1 MCINYS
7 KSSNFDNVV
16 QMLRREW
23 MLIGAMIFGA
33 GLRLYQLPG
42 QILFGDEWHAI
53 FAATHSDYSQII
65 SNFGLSDHSIP
76 ITLYYKFAMN
86 SVGLEDWVIRAP
98 FFLSGTLTILA
109 LPLLVRSLVGRFTS
123 NLFAWL
129 LALSPPL
136 IFYSR
141 FARPYSISLLCGF
154 VAVIMF
160 FRWWMAPNWRP
171 AILYVILVAA
181 SAYLLLITLPF
192 VLGPFLFFLAL
203 SLHSPW
209 VQLSRSIKRLTGL
222 GILTLLPLFL
232 LLAPPLYFSFEAI
245 SNKAGH
251 SMVQL
256 SVMAEAFK
264 ILTGQKSLH
273 LIAITVILAITGLIR
288 ACRKSPSFAA
298 YLFALSLIQAVII
311 LILKPIGANAPH
323 ILARYML
330 LALPAILIFV
340 AAGVEAILAVFHSP
354 LKKWVRI
361 ALPVGL
367 CTLFFLEGPILAVNY
382 RPNNATSLMMLLHAL
397 KGKNYHSIL
406 KRVPE
411 FYQRM
416 AVHPSA
422 SLTIVE
428 SPFIWHA
435 NHIPLYQKIHR
446 QRILMG
452 ATNGL
457 CDEKGKD
464 AISMS
469 KHITNLNSIVDLN
482 SFDGLFDEGVNFV
495 VFHKWLQNE
504 SRATVPAYRSQQDM
518 SNCIERY
525 RNRLGTPFF
534 EDEDIIV
541 FEVLGEGSNRAT
553 NVPSR

>member
-1 MCINYS
+1 MCINHS
-7 KSSNFDNVV
+7 NSSSFETIV
-16 QMLRREW
+16 QMLRSEYV
-23 MLIGAMIFGA
+23 LLGAVIFGA

-53 FAATHSDYSQII
+53 FAATHFDYSQIV
-65 SNFGLSDHSIP
+65 SNFGLSDRSIP

-86 SVGLEDWVIRAP
+86 SVGLEEWVIRAP
-98 FFLSGTLTILA
+98 FFLSGTLTILV
-109 LPLLVRSLVGRFTS
+109 LPLLIRSLVGRFTS

-129 LALSPPL
+129 LAISPPL

-141 FARPYSISLLCGF
+141 FARPYSISLFCGF

-171 AILYVILVAA
+171 AILYVILAAA
-181 SAYLLLITLPF
+181 SAYLLLVTLPF

-209 VQLSRSIKRLTGL
+209 IQLSHSIKRLTGL
-222 GILTLLPLFL
+222 GILTLFPLLL
-232 LLAPPLYFSFEAI
+232 LLAPPLYFSFEAV
-245 SNKAGH
+245 SNKASH

-264 ILTGQKSLH
+264 ILTGQESL
-273 LIAITVILAITGLIR
+273 IIITITLMLAITGLIR
-288 ACRKSPSFAA
+288 MCRKSPSFTA
-298 YLFALSLIQAVII
+298 YLFALSLIQAVTI
-311 LILKPIGANAPH
+311 LILRPMGANAPH

-330 LALPAILIFV
+330 LALPAMLIFV

-382 RPNNATSLMMLLHAL
+382 RPNNATSLMMLVYAL
-397 KGKNYHSIL
+397 KGEKYHSIL

-411 FYQRM
+411 FYKNI
-416 AVHPSA
+416 AIHPPA

-428 SPFIWHA
+428 APFIWQA

-446 QRILMG
+446 QHILMG
-452 ATNGL
+452 LANGL
-457 CDEKGKD
+457 CGKKE
-464 AISMS
+464 AILTS
-469 KHITNLNSIVDLN
+469 KHIANLSSIVDLN
-482 SFDGLFDEGVNFV
+482 SIDELFDEGVNFV

-504 SRATVPAYRSQQDM
+504 VRVTLPAYRSQQDM

-525 RNRLGTPFF
+525 RTRLGAPLF
-534 EDEDIIV
+534 EDEDITV
-541 FEVLGEGSNRAT
+541 FEIS
-553 NVPSR
+553 

>member
-1 MCINYS
+1 
-7 KSSNFDNVV
+7 
-16 QMLRREW
+16 MLRSEYV
-23 MLIGAMIFGA
+23 LLGAVIFGA

-53 FAATHSDYSQII
+53 FAATHFDYSQIV
-65 SNFGLSDHSIP
+65 SNFGLSDRSIP

-86 SVGLEDWVIRAP
+86 SVGLEEWVIRAP
-98 FFLSGTLTILA
+98 FFLSGTLTILV
-109 LPLLVRSLVGRFTS
+109 LPLLIRSLVGRFTS

-129 LALSPPL
+129 LAISPPL

-141 FARPYSISLLCGF
+141 FARPYSISLFCGF

-171 AILYVILVAA
+171 AILYVILAAA
-181 SAYLLLITLPF
+181 SAYLLLVTLPF

-209 VQLSRSIKRLTGL
+209 IQLSHSIKRLTGL
-222 GILTLLPLFL
+222 GILTLFPLLL
-232 LLAPPLYFSFEAI
+232 LLAPPLYFSFEAV
-245 SNKAGH
+245 SNKASH

-264 ILTGQKSLH
+264 ILTGQESL
-273 LIAITVILAITGLIR
+273 IIITITLMLAITGLIR
-288 ACRKSPSFAA
+288 MCRKSPSFTA
-298 YLFALSLIQAVII
+298 YLFALSLIQAVTI
-311 LILKPIGANAPH
+311 LILRPMGANAPH

-330 LALPAILIFV
+330 LALPAMLIFV

-382 RPNNATSLMMLLHAL
+382 RPNNATSLMMLVYAL
-397 KGKNYHSIL
+397 KGEKYHSIL

-411 FYQRM
+411 FYKNI
-416 AVHPSA
+416 AIHPPA

-428 SPFIWHA
+428 APFIWQA

-446 QRILMG
+446 QHILMG
-452 ATNGL
+452 LANGL
-457 CDEKGKD
+457 CGKKE
-464 AISMS
+464 AILTS
-469 KHITNLNSIVDLN
+469 KHIANLSSIVDLN
-482 SFDGLFDEGVNFV
+482 SIDELFDEGVNFV

-504 SRATVPAYRSQQDM
+504 VRVTLPAYRSQQDM

-525 RNRLGTPFF
+525 RTRLGAPLF
-534 EDEDIIV
+534 EDEDITV
-541 FEVLGEGSNRAT
+541 FEIS
-553 NVPSR
+553 

>member
-1 MCINYS
+1 MENPSRSEIILLS
-7 KSSNFDNVV
+7 KLGTVA

-23 MLIGAMIFGA
+23 ILLGAVIFGA
-33 GLRLYQLPG
+33 VLRLYQLPG
-42 QILFGDEWHAI
+42 QLLFGDEWHAI
-53 FAATHSDYSQII
+53 FTAINSDYSQIV
-65 SNFGLSDHSIP
+65 SNFGLSDRSIP

-86 SVGLEDWVIRAP
+86 SVGLEEWVIRAP
-98 FFLSGTLTILA
+98 FFLSGTLTILV

-141 FARPYSISLLCGF
+141 FARSYSISLFCGF
-154 VAVIMF
+154 VAVIVF

-171 AILYVILVAA
+171 AILYVILAAA
-181 SAYLLLITLPF
+181 SAYLLLVTLPF

-203 SLHSPW
+203 SLHRPW
-209 VQLSRSIKRLTGL
+209 AQLSHSIKRLTGL
-222 GILTLLPLFL
+222 GILTLLPLLL

-251 SMVQL
+251 SMVQF
-256 SVMAEAFK
+256 SAMAEAFK
-264 ILTGQKSLH
+264 ILTGQESLL
-273 LIAITVILAITGLIR
+273 LIAITVILAITGLTR
-288 ACRKSPSFAA
+288 VYRKSPSFMA
-298 YLFALSLIQAVII
+298 YLFALSLIQAVTI
-311 LILKPIGANAPH
+311 LILRPIGVNAPH

-330 LALPAILIFV
+330 MALPAMLIFA
-340 AAGVEAILAVFHSP
+340 AAGVEAILAIFHCP
-354 LKKWVRI
+354 IKKWVRI

-367 CTLFFLEGPILAVNY
+367 CMALFLGGPILTIGY
-382 RPNNATSLMMLLHAL
+382 RPNNATSLMMLVHAL

-411 FYQRM
+411 FYRRI
-416 AVHPSA
+416 AVHPPA

-428 SPFIWHA
+428 APFIWQA
-435 NHIPLYQKIHR
+435 NHLPLFQEIHR

-452 ATNGL
+452 LTNGL
-457 CDEKGKD
+457 CGKKGKE
-464 AISMS
+464 AILTS
-469 KHITNLNSIVDLN
+469 KHITNLSSIVDLN
-482 SFDGLFDEGVNFV
+482 SIDGLLDEGVNFV

-504 SRATVPAYRSQQDM
+504 IRDTLSAYSSQQDM

-525 RNRLGTPFF
+525 RTRFGAPIF

-541 FEVLGEGSNRAT
+541 FEISGG
-553 NVPSR
+553 

>member
-1 MCINYS
+1 
-7 KSSNFDNVV
+7 
-16 QMLRREW
+16 MLRSEYV
-23 MLIGAMIFGA
+23 LLGAVIFGA

-53 FAATHSDYSQII
+53 FAATHFDYSQIV
-65 SNFGLSDHSIP
+65 SNFGLSDRSIP

-86 SVGLEDWVIRAP
+86 SVGLEEWVIRAP
-98 FFLSGTLTILA
+98 FFLSGTLTILV
-109 LPLLVRSLVGRFTS
+109 LPLLIRSLVGRFTS

-129 LALSPPL
+129 LAISPPL

-141 FARPYSISLLCGF
+141 FARPYSISLFCGF

-171 AILYVILVAA
+171 AILYVILAAA
-181 SAYLLLITLPF
+181 SAYLLLVTLPF
-192 VLGPFLFFLAL
+192 VLGPFLFFFAL

-209 VQLSRSIKRLTGL
+209 IQLSHSIKRLTGL
-222 GILTLLPLFL
+222 GILTLGPLFL
-232 LLAPPLYFSFEAI
+232 LLALPLYSNFVAI
-245 SNKAGH
+245 SNKAFD
-251 SMVQL
+251 SMVQP

-264 ILTGQKSLH
+264 ILTGQESLL

-288 ACRKSPSFAA
+288 VYRKSQSFAA
-298 YLFALSLIQAVII
+298 YLFALSLMQAVII
-311 LILKPIGANAPH
+311 LILRPIGANAQH

-330 LALPAILIFV
+330 LALPVLLIFV
-340 AAGVEAILAVFHSP
+340 AAGVEAISAVFHSP

-382 RPNNATSLMMLLHAL
+382 RPNNATSLMMLVYAL
-397 KGKNYHSIL
+397 KGEKYHSIL

-411 FYQRM
+411 FYKNI
-416 AVHPSA
+416 AIHPPA

-428 SPFIWHA
+428 APFIWQA

-446 QRILMG
+446 QHILMG
-452 ATNGL
+452 LANGL
-457 CDEKGKD
+457 CGKKE
-464 AISMS
+464 AILTS
-469 KHITNLNSIVDLN
+469 KHIANLSSIVDLN
-482 SFDGLFDEGVNFV
+482 SIDELFDEGVNFV

-504 SRATVPAYRSQQDM
+504 VRVTLPAYRSQQDM

-525 RNRLGTPFF
+525 RTRLGAPLF
-534 EDEDIIV
+534 EDEDITV
-541 FEVLGEGSNRAT
+541 FEIS
-553 NVPSR
+553 

>member
-1 MCINYS
+1 MCINHS
-7 KSSNFDNVV
+7 NSSSFDTVV

-23 MLIGAMIFGA
+23 VLISAMIFGA

-42 QILFGDEWHAI
+42 QLLFGDEWHAI
-53 FAATHSDYSQII
+53 FAATHSDFSQIV
-65 SNFGLSDHSIP
+65 SNFGLSDRSIP
-76 ITLYYKFAMN
+76 ITLYYKLAMN
-86 SVGLEDWVIRAP
+86 SVGLEEWVIRAP
-98 FFLSGTLTILA
+98 FFLSGTLTILI

-141 FARPYSISLLCGF
+141 FARPYSISLFCGF

-171 AILYVILVAA
+171 ALLYVILAA
-181 SAYLLLITLPF
+181 ANAYLLLVTLPF

-209 VQLSRSIKRLTGL
+209 VQLSHSIKRLTGL
-222 GILTLLPLFL
+222 GILTLFPLLL
-232 LLAPPLYFSFEAI
+232 LLAPPLYFNFEAI
-245 SNKAGH
+245 SNKTGH

-264 ILTGQKSLH
+264 ILTGQESLL

-288 ACRKSPSFAA
+288 VYRKSPSFAA
-298 YLFALSLIQAVII
+298 YLFALSLIQAVTI
-311 LILKPIGANAPH
+311 LILRPIGANAPH
-323 ILARYML
+323 ILARYLL
-330 LALPAILIFV
+330 LALPALLIF
-340 AAGVEAILAVFHSP
+340 AATGVEAISAAFHGRP
-354 LKKWVRI
+354 RKWI
-361 ALPVGL
+361 DTALPVSL
-367 CTLFFLEGPILAVNY
+367 CIAFFLGGPILAIGY
-382 RPNNATSLMMLLHAL
+382 RPNNATSLMMLVHAL
-397 KGKNYHSIL
+397 KGEKYHSIL

-411 FYQRM
+411 FYQRI
-416 AVHPSA
+416 AIHPPA

-428 SPFIWHA
+428 SPFIWQA
-435 NHIPLYQKIHR
+435 NHIPLYQEIHR

-452 ATNGL
+452 LTNGL
-457 CDEKGKD
+457 CGEKGKD

-482 SFDGLFDEGVNFV
+482 SIDELFDEGVNFV

-504 SRATVPAYRSQQDM
+504 IRATVQAYRSQQDM

-525 RNRLGTPFF
+525 RTRFGAPFF
-534 EDEDIIV
+534 EDKDIIV
-541 FEVLGEGSNRAT
+541 FEVLGVTSGRTTS
-553 NVPSR
+553 VPSR